1 MRTIWQYRKYIW
13 GNAVSELKNRYAGS
27 SLGVLWNIL
36 QPLFQI
42 LIFTYVFSQIMIA
55 KLPDMES
62 STAFAIYLCAGL
74 IPWAA
79 FSDIV
84 IRGSNAFLENAT
96 YLKKLAIPEYIFII
110 QIGISSGIT
119 LLISM
124 CLLFI
129 IVLLIGGSVSFLW
142 VLLPFILFLLLLF
155 ALGLAFLLASINVF
169 FKDVGQFLGTFIQI
183 WMWLTPI
190 VYVTEIVPTGFAK
203 ILTYNPL
210 YYYID
215 SLHQIIVFSHLP
227 NSLNWFF
234 MLIFAMLSMILGTIV
249 LKILRSEIRD
259 VI

>member
-1 MRTIWQYRKYIW
+1 MREVWQYRKYIW
-13 GNAVSELKNRYAGS
+13 DNAVSELRTRYAGS
-27 SLGVLWNIL
+27 SLGALWNVL

-55 KLPDMES
+55 KLPNMES
-62 STAFAIYLCAGL
+62 STDFAIYLCAGM

-79 FSDIV
+79 FSEIV
-84 IRGSNAFLENAT
+84 IRGSNSFLDNAT

-110 QIGISSGIT
+110 QTVVTSGMT

-124 CLLFI
+124 ILLFI
-129 IVLLIGGSVSFLW
+129 IITIIGGTISVLW
-142 VLLPFILFLLLLF
+142 VLLPIVLLLF
-155 ALGLAFLLASINVF
+155 LFLALGLAFIFASINVF

-190 VYVTEIVPTGFAK
+190 VYVTEIIPNGLAK
-203 ILTYNPL
+203 IISYNPIF
-210 YYYID
+210 YYID
-215 SLHQIIVFSHLP
+215 SFHQIIVFSKMPPMVNWSYMILF
-227 NSLNWFF
+227 SL
-234 MLIFAMLSMILGTIV
+234 LSMVLGITV